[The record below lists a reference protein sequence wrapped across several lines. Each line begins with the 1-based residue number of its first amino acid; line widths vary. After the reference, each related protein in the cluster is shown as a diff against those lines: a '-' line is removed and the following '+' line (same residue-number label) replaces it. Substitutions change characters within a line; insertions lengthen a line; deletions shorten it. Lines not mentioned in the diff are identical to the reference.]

1 MPQSDAQ
8 DRTTT
13 VLTMVTGFLQR
24 HRRLLVTVLIAV
36 VVIVAGLLIY
46 LEVRASRE
54 QSSRIAVEEVQDL
67 YDQWNEAADD
77 QQQQRLAEQI
87 QSKVDEIVSTYPRF
101 YAAQRALMVRAD
113 LHWQRQQWQ
122 HASEDY
128 AEAANGFHASYL
140 TPISLFNAAAAAEQ
154 AGEPDRARELL
165 QQLVDNH
172 DSVEVPRA
180 LFSLGRLAESD
191 SQTAEAL
198 EYYNRLV
205 DNHPGSNWTN
215 LARNRI
221 IALSIQE

>member
-1 MPQSDAQ
+1 MPQSEAQ
-8 DRTTT
+8 DKTTK
-13 VLTMVTGFLQR
+13 VLTTITGFLQR
-24 HRRLLVTVLIAV
+24 HRRLLLTVLIAV
-36 VVIVAGLLIY
+36 VVIVAGLFIY

-54 QSSRIAVEEVQDL
+54 QSSRIAVEEVQEL

-77 QQQQRLAEQI
+77 QEQEQLAEQI

-113 LHWQRQQWQ
+113 LHWQQQQWQ

-128 AEAANGFHASYL
+128 AEAANGFRASYL

-154 AGEPDRARELL
+154 AGESGRARELL

-191 SQTAEAL
+191 SQTADAL
-198 EYYNRLV
+198 QYYNRLV

-221 IALSIQE
+221 IALSIQD